1 MIKARV
7 VVGSSLL
14 LLIVGIFALDHV
26 LKTDIGFLGVVVTCV
41 LLGLAEFYSMVEKKG
56 CAPFRLVGLL
66 GGCAYVFVRW
76 LGLRHDVA
84 SLHYEDLVIVLVVFA
99 VFFAQGIRYK
109 ARDAVRNISAT
120 LLGFVYIPVLGCHI
134 LDLRHFAVGR
144 RSLGEQTVIWFVL
157 VAKSVDMGAF
167 FVGRR
172 LGRTKMS
179 PVISP
184 KKSVEGLVGGIL
196 SALVVGVLL
205 YHLPITSMA
214 PLPLVLTMAVSVCIA
229 ISGQLGDLAESMI
242 KRDVEVKDSSGSMPG
257 LGGIL
262 DVVDCLLISGPVTYY
277 LLLFGSKLCNV

>member
-7 VVGSSLL
+7 LVGSTLL
-14 LLIVGIFALDHV
+14 TLIVGIFALDHV
-26 LKTDIGFLGVVVTCV
+26 FKTDIGFLGVVVTCV

-66 GGCAYVFVRW
+66 GGSAYVFVRW
-76 LGLRHDVA
+76 LGLRRGVA
-84 SLHYEDLVIVLVVFA
+84 SLPYDGLVVVLVVLAAFL
-99 VFFAQGIRYK
+99 AQGVRHK

-120 LLGFVYIPVLGCHI
+120 ILGFVYLPVLGCHI

-144 RSLGEQTVIWFVL
+144 QLLGEQTVIWFVL
-157 VAKSVDMGAF
+157 VAKSVDMGAY

-184 KKSVEGLVGGIL
+184 KKSVEGLAGGVL
-196 SALVVGVLL
+196 SGLVVGVLL
-205 YHLPITSMA
+205 YHLPITRMA
-214 PLPLVLTMAVSVCIA
+214 PLPLALTMAVSVCIG

-257 LGGIL
+257 LGGVL
-262 DVVDCLLISGPVTYY
+262 DVVDCLLISAPVTYY
-277 LLLFGSKLCNV
+277 LLLFGSKICSV